1 MQKWSRVANH
11 MYREVRAHPDRPN
24 IDPHPASLSTTLRPG
39 RPAGKAGAEK
49 QSGKVA
55 VKRDPN
61 GNGGTEA
68 PTPRIEEC
76 LWFSYELRIHG
87 QANPLSFVVD
97 SIFLAIDPTIY
108 AHRNRVVA
116 TAL

>member
-1 MQKWSRVANH
+1 MIAKHKLRGVGHTRIGPPPIRILLPSALKTQ
-11 MYREVRAHPDRPN
+11 RAAPR
-24 IDPHPASLSTTLRPG
+24 G
-39 RPAGKAGAEK
+39 RRAGNAGAEK